1 MLWDSRLNKVLWLL
15 MTQGERRQVI
25 QAIKNHIENE
35 NKIQLKPLWDTVFK
49 QHDISYSQM
58 GTFLK
63 EGLLN
68 YRKYFA

>member
-15 MTQGERRQVI
+15 MSPGERRQVI

-49 QHDISYSQM
+49 QRDISYSQM
-58 GTFLK
+58 GEFLK
-63 EGLLN
+63 EGVLN